1 MLDAEL
7 GPAWGRTPCRRS
19 VGEDDRVLEDVVAVV
34 AGVGMVAYAI
44 WRWRTPGDRG
54 TAAAWRL
61 FGSKYEER
69 PETGLDWA
77 DRKVRQSAIPALAGA
92 ALAVGG
98 LVRIVSSLV

>member
-1 MLDAEL
+1 ML
-7 GPAWGRTPCRRS
+7 G
-19 VGEDDRVLEDVVAVV
+19 DVVAVV
-34 AGVGMVAYAI
+34 AGVGMVALAV

-69 PETGLDWA
+69 PESGLDWA

-98 LVRIVSSLV
+98 IARIVANLV